1 MTNSDGIHPTWRITE
16 PWPATLVAPLKCA
29 DPPEVDA
36 FLASVANRIS
46 DVIEVL
52 EIQPSPDDKHPWS
65 VVVRLPGHAVPV
77 LIACERTKRMDEVP
91 ADLVT
96 GVRNSR
102 WSIVV
107 ESLLEGGDPRIGWGR
122 LAGVLASSEDAI
134 AIIDATT
141 GRWFDRAEIDGDL
154 LTLELGP
161 PEDVLWRVQAV
172 SGHENLDEGTV
183 WIYTR
188 GLLRCGLPELEI
200 LELPGRHAAAGAR
213 LLDALAGLLLED
225 GAPPPEIPYPLG
237 PDLRVVL
244 VPWTEVIETLDPE
257 SLGTD
262 EDRKELSQ
270 ETPNPLRARRAA
282 ICDLEPRGSFRRVWR
297 WPEAALETLAGLD
310 VTLYRSDAATER
322 SASIAR
328 RRWPEAVAAFES
340 TIGRSG
346 DESAP
351 MLLAGVPVG
360 LDAEGRTEHGW
371 LQVEAIESDGGRGR
385 LLRGTIDGR
394 PAGMEVNFGVE
405 QIDDWRLVRGPNSIG
420 PEDSVELMTF
430 LSGASR

>member
-1 MTNSDGIHPTWRITE
+1 M
-16 PWPATLVAPLKCA
+16 
-29 DPPEVDA
+29 
-36 FLASVANRIS
+36 
-46 DVIEVL
+46 
-52 EIQPSPDDKHPWS
+52 
-65 VVVRLPGHAVPV
+65 
-77 LIACERTKRMDEVP
+77 
-91 ADLVT
+91 
-96 GVRNSR
+96 
-102 WSIVV
+102 
-107 ESLLEGGDPRIGWGR
+107 
-122 LAGVLASSEDAI
+122 
-134 AIIDATT
+134 
-141 GRWFDRAEIDGDL
+141 
-154 LTLELGP
+154 
-161 PEDVLWRVQAV
+161 
-172 SGHENLDEGTV
+172 
-183 WIYTR
+183 
-188 GLLRCGLPELEI
+188 
-200 LELPGRHAAAGAR
+200 
-213 LLDALAGLLLED
+213 
-225 GAPPPEIPYPLG
+225 
-237 PDLRVVL
+237 
-244 VPWTEVIETLDPE
+244 IETLDPE